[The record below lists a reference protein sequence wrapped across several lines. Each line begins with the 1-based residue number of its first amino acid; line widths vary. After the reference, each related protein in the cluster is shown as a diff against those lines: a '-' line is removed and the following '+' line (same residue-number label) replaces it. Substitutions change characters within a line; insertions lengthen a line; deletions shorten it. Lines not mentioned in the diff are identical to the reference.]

1 MKLERLLI
9 TCGGTGGHFYP
20 GLAIAKAHQ
29 KRGGKVKLLLAGK
42 NIESQQ
48 KIAAAQ
54 GVDSILL
61 PAIPPL
67 RQSPFKFAFMSIKGV
82 LICLEEVYK
91 FSPQALVGMGSY
103 TSLPAVLAAKLKLFP
118 RTPLY
123 LHDGNARIGKA
134 NRIFSYLARFL
145 AVAFPADN
153 AKKIKCPLHVTGMP
167 IREKLI
173 ESSGTLN
180 KADSI
185 SAINKLYQTDFD
197 AAAPTILIFGGSQ
210 GAAEFNASL
219 PESLLEI
226 NDSRMQVLH
235 LAGKSKLESTRNA
248 YSGAV
253 FKKLLLESS
262 EQMEYFLGAADIIF
276 CRAGGSSLAELALF
290 GKAAAMIPYPFASED
305 HQRANAQCFA
315 DVDGGIILDSKE
327 LSTSRSREIIREFLE
342 QPDLWKKRGE
352 NARKLAAPRAADDF
366 LDRIEADL
374 N

>member
-48 KIAAAQ
+48 KIVAAQ

-67 RQSPFKFAFMSIKGV
+67 RQSPFKFAFMSVKGV

-134 NRIFSYLARFL
+134 NRIYIFIHKIFHTGYTA
-145 AVAFPADN
+145 AV
-153 AKKIKCPLHVTGMP
+153 
-167 IREKLI
+167 
-173 ESSGTLN
+173 
-180 KADSI
+180 
-185 SAINKLYQTDFD
+185 
-197 AAAPTILIFGGSQ
+197 
-210 GAAEFNASL
+210 
-219 PESLLEI
+219 
-226 NDSRMQVLH
+226 
-235 LAGKSKLESTRNA
+235 
-248 YSGAV
+248 
-253 FKKLLLESS
+253 
-262 EQMEYFLGAADIIF
+262 
-276 CRAGGSSLAELALF
+276 
-290 GKAAAMIPYPFASED
+290 
-305 HQRANAQCFA
+305 
-315 DVDGGIILDSKE
+315 GII
-327 LSTSRSREIIREFLE
+327 SRQVKQGNIRSHIT
-342 QPDLWKKRGE
+342 
-352 NARKLAAPRAADDF
+352 
-366 LDRIEADL
+366 RIYSAS
-374 N
+374 

>member
-67 RQSPFKFAFMSIKGV
+67 RQSPFKFAFMSVKGV
-82 LICLEEVYK
+82 LICLKEVYK

-134 NRIFSYLARFL
+134 NRMFSYLARFL

-153 AKKIKCPLHVTGMP
+153 TKKIKCPL
-167 IREKLI
+167 K
-173 ESSGTLN
+173 
-180 KADSI
+180 
-185 SAINKLYQTDFD
+185 
-197 AAAPTILIFGGSQ
+197 
-210 GAAEFNASL
+210 
-219 PESLLEI
+219 
-226 NDSRMQVLH
+226 
-235 LAGKSKLESTRNA
+235 
-248 YSGAV
+248 
-253 FKKLLLESS
+253 
-262 EQMEYFLGAADIIF
+262 
-276 CRAGGSSLAELALF
+276 
-290 GKAAAMIPYPFASED
+290 
-305 HQRANAQCFA
+305 
-315 DVDGGIILDSKE
+315 KE
-327 LSTSRSREIIREFLE
+327 LNNNEKT
-342 QPDLWKKRGE
+342 
-352 NARKLAAPRAADDF
+352 NH
-366 LDRIEADL
+366 
-374 N
+374 